1 MAYTIIVAGRKIP
14 LRYTMRELADMEE
27 EIGTMDNFR
36 DLILKGKRRLRN
48 MVSAIRIMGNS
59 GLEHSGCSGDESIAL
74 TDEWLLDH
82 LDPGKLKAYQIAVL
96 NAFTDGWKMETEEER
111 VHDVT
116 LEEIERKKAQGS

>member
-1 MAYTIIVAGRKIP
+1 MYSVTVDGREIP

-27 EIGTMDNFR
+27 AIGTMDQFR

-48 MVSAIRIMGNS
+48 MIVAIRIMGNS
-59 GLEHSGCSGDESIAL
+59 GLEHQGKPADL

-82 LDPGKLKAYQIAVL
+82 MDPNGLKGYQIAVL
-96 NAFTDGWKMETEEER
+96 GAFTLGWKMETEEEK

-116 LEEIERKKAQGS
+116 LEEIERKKEQGN